1 MMSLRVAAVAA
12 ALTPLISLIAA
23 PEATATGPVV
33 DYSPCPIHLKANVV
47 RAVQAVVNEKVNLVE
62 FCE

>member
-12 ALTPLISLIAA
+12 ALTPLISPIAA

-33 DYSPCPIHLKANVV
+33 DYSVHSNGPISSITYHDATHKPQLY
-47 RAVQAVVNEKVNLVE
+47 VE
-62 FCE
+62 ITE